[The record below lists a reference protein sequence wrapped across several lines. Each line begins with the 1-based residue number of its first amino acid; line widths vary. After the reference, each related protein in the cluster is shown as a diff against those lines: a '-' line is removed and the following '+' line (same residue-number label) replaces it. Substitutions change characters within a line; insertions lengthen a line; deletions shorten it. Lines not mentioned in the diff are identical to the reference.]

1 MFEPAD
7 GLFGTFVTKKWLV
20 DELSTLHHADIS
32 EATFSRIGETEG
44 SFSRVCLMEC
54 KNSGTFPEK
63 LIVKIPTCL
72 TYVENRKRRGWTQ
85 GDYSYVKDLLKQYH
99 NTETLFYQHA
109 QDIPGV
115 PRTFLRRPLADDDR
129 GVICME
135 YMEGCRTL
143 PVYENISVEQ
153 MKSALKLYSVIQYRC
168 HSIPDSVRAQ
178 MDRNVFQI
186 LAGTTLSLKTLTQRF
201 HRIADWA
208 PELTSVISDVI
219 RILPRILD
227 HSAVARL
234 HSSCPFRPLF
244 VHGDLYSCN
253 ILWRDGKAEAIIDY
267 QLSSLTMSHF
277 GNPVEDLLR
286 LFCIGLSPADRKLYT
301 TILLQYYCDEITSLL
316 PELNDVIT
324 VVSLTSWYNE
334 IFPVAT
340 LWTIV
345 SLHASFEAATSQ
357 LPEDEART
365 KSVVE
370 KIHAVAVD
378 ILEKSIN

>member
-32 EATFSRIGETEG
+32 EATFSRIGETE
-44 SFSRVCLMEC
+44 
-54 KNSGTFPEK
+54 
-63 LIVKIPTCL
+63 IPTCL

-186 LAGTTLSLKTLTQRF
+186 LAGTTLSLK
-201 HRIADWA
+201 
-208 PELTSVISDVI
+208 
-219 RILPRILD
+219 
-227 HSAVARL
+227 
-234 HSSCPFRPLF
+234 
-244 VHGDLYSCN
+244 
-253 ILWRDGKAEAIIDY
+253 
-267 QLSSLTMSHF
+267 MSHF

-370 KIHAVAVD
+370 KIHAVAD
-378 ILEKSIN
+378 SDDLSAP